1 MAVKKGQETR
11 QPLPGSVASTPATI
25 ERTAVAAGANRLQQF
40 RSVQIRHD
48 LFSIIAIT
56 RLHEQRRLWPVV
68 GKRGWWT
75 LQHALLQATCKPLSS
90 GGGNPHPPKRLH
102 GRKLREL
109 GRWRVCKI
117 GSIDQASLGQY
128 PHSCMALVKRGETK
142 IFPSMVLC
150 THFAHDWLSA
160 DSLLAR
166 NKRSHLGANRLCST
180 DACQSPATSQG
191 SVARIEEHFE
201 GATCS
206 TASLYQAALSLAA
219 KRLRITAHCSGSTPM
234 EEGRNQIWTL
244 SFVDCINFGLRP
256 LEDGRNPE
264 LQNQEETRELPPGCL
279 CSTKIK
285 APELTGDFQVP
296 GAHACDNCKLLTQVD
311 LSNSSIKEMQE
322 PLCIASDFEK
332 PTAMFSA
339 HNPGEGLYELCQAIS
354 HATRACVNVVV
365 PFIF

>member
-1 MAVKKGQETR
+1 M
-11 QPLPGSVASTPATI
+11 
-25 ERTAVAAGANRLQQF
+25 QQF

-117 GSIDQASLGQY
+117 GSIDQASLGHY

-191 SVARIEEHFE
+191 SVARIEEAFRGCHLLN
-201 GATCS
+201 S
-206 TASLYQAALSLAA
+206 
-219 KRLRITAHCSGSTPM
+219 IT
-234 EEGRNQIWTL
+234 
-244 SFVDCINFGLRP
+244 V
-256 LEDGRNPE
+256 
-264 LQNQEETRELPPGCL
+264 PGCIEFGCKAL
-279 CSTKIK
+279 ADYCSLQWIHANGGGAQPNLDTIFCRLHQFWPSSSRGRPQPRT
-285 APELTGDFQVP
+285 AESGGD
-296 GAHACDNCKLLTQVD
+296 
-311 LSNSSIKEMQE
+311 
-322 PLCIASDFEK
+322 
-332 PTAMFSA
+332 
-339 HNPGEGLYELCQAIS
+339 
-354 HATRACVNVVV
+354 
-365 PFIF
+365 